1 MMMSRGEYVRII
13 SIWTWLTRDLKVV
26 EVGRYHKNVQNVF
39 DILSLYQIKR
49 FLFYALKDEYRTI
62 SIIRE
67 KNVKKCSSLMFCIL
81 IARLEPGNM
90 ANATFILLYCFSKLW
105 FSSFW
110 SSKSFKEIFV
120 IRKLILSLCY
130 PTYNKKNLSY
140 LLP

>member
-49 FLFYALKDEYRTI
+49 FLSYALKDEYRMI

-81 IARLEPGNM
+81 IAWLEHGNM
-90 ANATFILLYCFSKLW
+90 AMTRLSYSNVSLNFDSQAFDLQRASKKFSWSGNW
-105 FSSFW
+105 FYL
-110 SSKSFKEIFV
+110 FV
-120 IRKLILSLCY
+120 IRHI
-130 PTYNKKNLSY
+130 TRKNLSY
-140 LLP
+140 LFP